1 MSYDFSAD
9 EIFVMAEQMEKNGAR
24 FYRNA
29 AAEVT
34 EPDKKKFLEDLAGME
49 DAHEKTFKSMRAE
62 LSEEDK
68 GQTVFDPEGEAVLYL
83 DALVNTR
90 VFFEKEIDFSSMEG
104 ILKAAIEA
112 EKDSIIFY
120 LGMKDAVSENLGK
133 NKLEN
138 IIKEEM
144 KHVRVLSRELVSL
157 KK

>member
-1 MSYDFSAD
+1 MSYGFSAD

-29 AAEVT
+29 AGEVSD
-34 EPDKKKFLEDLAGME
+34 PDKKKFLEDLANME

-62 LSEEDK
+62 LSEKDK
-68 GQTVFDPEGEAVLYL
+68 AQTVFDPEGEAALYL
-83 DALVNTR
+83 NALVDTR
-90 VFFEKEIDFSSMEG
+90 VFFEKEIDLLSMEG

-120 LGMKDAVSENLGK
+120 LGMKDTVSENIGK

>member
-1 MSYDFSAD
+1 MSYGFSAD

-29 AAEVT
+29 AGEVT
-34 EPDKKKFLEDLAGME
+34 EPDKKKFLEDLAKME

-62 LSEEDK
+62 LSEKDK
-68 GQTVFDPEGEAVLYL
+68 GQTVFDPEGEAAFYL
-83 DALVNTR
+83 NALVNTR

-104 ILKAAIEA
+104 ILKSAIEA
-112 EKDSIIFY
+112 EKDAIIFY
-120 LGMKDAVSENLGK
+120 LGMKNAVSENLGK

-138 IIKEEM
+138 IIQEEM
-144 KHVRVLSRELVSL
+144 GHVRLLSNKLVLL

>member
-29 AAEVT
+29 AGKVT
-34 EPDKKKFLEDLAGME
+34 EPDKKKFLEDLARME
-49 DAHEKTFKSMRAE
+49 DAHEKTFQSMRAE
-62 LSEEDK
+62 LSGGDK
-68 GQTVFDPEGEAVLYL
+68 GQTVFDPEGEALLYL
-83 DALVNTR
+83 NAIVNTR

-120 LGMKDAVSENLGK
+120 LGMKEAVPENLGK

-138 IIKEEM
+138 IIQEEM
-144 KHVRVLSRELVSL
+144 GHVRLLSNKLVSL